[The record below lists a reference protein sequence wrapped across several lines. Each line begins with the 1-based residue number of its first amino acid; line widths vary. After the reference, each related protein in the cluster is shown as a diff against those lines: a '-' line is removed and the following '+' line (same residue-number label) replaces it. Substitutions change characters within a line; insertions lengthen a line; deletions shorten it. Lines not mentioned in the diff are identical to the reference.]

1 MDASGAEI
9 LEKVST
15 KIVSKHGALLILD
28 HRMLVGSEISLR
40 VPQAKRQMQCK
51 VAWVGAPFGENGP
64 YETGIDLEAGDN
76 FWGVQF
82 PPDDWEAPA
91 PPRVPMVGALSA
103 QPMPPE
109 LTGKDDQ
116 HVYTIGA
123 VQRALIAV
131 LEEKGVISRAE
142 LAEMLKRLG

>member
-1 MDASGAEI
+1 
-9 LEKVST
+9 
-15 KIVSKHGALLILD
+15 
-28 HRMLVGSEISLR
+28 
-40 VPQAKRQMQCK
+40 
-51 VAWVGAPFGENGP
+51 
-64 YETGIDLEAGDN
+64 
-76 FWGVQF
+76 
-82 PPDDWEAPA
+82 
-91 PPRVPMVGALSA
+91 MVGALSA